1 MKILT
6 TKKQREIVARLI
18 AIRRITSSMMNEVYD
33 ESNFVKWA
41 ENMESLADNIIE
53 IADIVG
59 GIPALT
65 AIQSD
70 IDKEVFGKQWDILH

>member
-33 ESNFVKWA
+33 EGNFVKWA